1 MARENNHRSTR
12 NSRGLSNTGFVAFL
26 GEGGTLSCPTN
37 CQFVEAVKDLTESQR
52 RREGARKR
60 VPGKSQA
67 REGERKVQHCVYR
80 VSFLGDILKL
90 IVPMV
95 VQLNI
100 LKPLNCI
107 LKIGESHLNKT
118 TKKIREHVARKLYS
132 FKLHSFE
139 LKCWWYI
146 QRQRCSEVGTR
157 NIWHYKSLV

>member
-12 NSRGLSNTGFVAFL
+12 NSRGLSNTSFVAFL

-80 VSFLGDILKL
+80 YLGLVQASWGQCEHPWVHVS
-90 IVPMV
+90 
-95 VQLNI
+95 
-100 LKPLNCI
+100 
-107 LKIGESHLNKT
+107 
-118 TKKIREHVARKLYS
+118 
-132 FKLHSFE
+132 
-139 LKCWWYI
+139 
-146 QRQRCSEVGTR
+146 
-157 NIWHYKSLV
+157 